1 MSEKLP
7 FQPVNFAIFAA
18 LRVIIGGLLLL
29 PYKVRVPVCGWIV
42 SRIIAPL
49 AGYDRR
55 IRENLAY
62 IMPDMPE
69 DQVKSLMRQV
79 PDTVGRTMIEVY
91 SGKEFKKHAADTP
104 ILGEGMNAILQ
115 ARQQGRGV
123 LLISGHFGNYD
134 VPRAVLS
141 SQGHNVAA
149 LYKPFSNPYFDR
161 FYREKITA
169 IGAPI
174 FPKGRRGM
182 AEMVKHLRA
191 GGLMGMLIDQ
201 RMVNGAPLEF
211 FGKPALTAT
220 NAAEMALKY
229 NLLLVPVYGLRGEDG
244 LSFQLVTEKPI
255 AYATPEQMTQ
265 SLNDSLER
273 ITRQHM
279 DQWFWIHR
287 RWK

>member
-7 FQPVNFAIFAA
+7 FQSVNFAIYAA
-18 LRVIIGGLLLL
+18 LRVIIGCLLLL

-55 IRENLAY
+55 VRENLAY

-69 DQVKSLMRQV
+69 EQVRKLMRQV

-91 SGKEFKKHAADTP
+91 SGKDFKKHTADTP
-104 ILGEGMNAILQ
+104 ILGEGMEAILQ

-141 SQGHNVAA
+141 SQGHSVAA

-201 RMVNGAPLEF
+201 RMVNGAALTF

-229 NLLLVPVYGLRGEDG
+229 NLLLVPVYGLRNEDG
-244 LSFQLVTEKPI
+244 LSFRLVTEKPI
-255 AYATPEQMTQ
+255 AYATPEEMTQ

-279 DQWFWIHR
+279 GQWFWIHR